1 MTSTKTQEQFF
12 FLTTNV
18 NIILNVGI
26 EPSTFL
32 LLNSLTPLSHQTY
45 LIFPPRYYLNL
56 KY

>member
-32 LLNSLTPLSHQTY
+32 LLHSLTPLGHQTY

>member
-32 LLNSLTPLSHQTY
+32 LLHSLTPLGHKTY